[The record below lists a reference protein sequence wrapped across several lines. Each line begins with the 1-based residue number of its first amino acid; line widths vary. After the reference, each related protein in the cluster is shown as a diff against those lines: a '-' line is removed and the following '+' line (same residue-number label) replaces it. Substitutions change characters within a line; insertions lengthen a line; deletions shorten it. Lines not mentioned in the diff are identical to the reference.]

1 MKSLFNMAS
10 SVGSPVMYA
19 ANWNYVRTGLTQN
32 LGKII
37 QFYRRNPMAVQSDHF
52 LIRLLQSITIPLN
65 MTLER
70 YYSNVDSLS
79 LNLSMALKMTSSIYK
94 GGVFDGVFYGP
105 GSPEILI
112 AHDESFDPLKAHR
125 NWKNLTPV
133 KVLTHPF
140 SDLSMNLP
148 NGTKRST
155 ETGISV
161 FSIDIPLLAVMYRA
175 WRLAEI
181 EATVGTGDSLQS
193 PMQFIHMYVLPNM
206 LFSHMDHVLNNRM
219 FNLITYQDN
228 ARMNSKHSF
237 YLTDFSDKCDATQKT
252 MINQLLAA
260 KRNFVGILK
269 SLPAMSRETMFE
281 AMELPLVAPTR
292 QVLWGLVVSRM
303 LMLQLLIELS
313 DDQFRTKNGSEVNYM
328 LREFTR
334 YKTDGTLRDTLPM
347 RLYYDVQYDIDWI
360 ITRLSTS

>member
-1 MKSLFNMAS
+1 MKSLFNMTS

-32 LGKII
+32 IGKVI

-52 LIRLLQSITIPLN
+52 LVRLLQSITIPLN
-65 MTLER
+65 MNLDR
-70 YYSNVDSLS
+70 YYANVDALS

-94 GGVFDGVFYGP
+94 GAVFDGVFYGA

-112 AHDESFDPLKAHR
+112 AHDEGFDPIKAHR

-140 SDLSMNLP
+140 SDLSMNIP
-148 NGTKRST
+148 NGKKKSN

-161 FSIDIPLLAVMYRA
+161 IAIDIPLLAVMYRA
-175 WRLAEI
+175 WRLTEL
-181 EATVGTGDSLQS
+181 EATFGTGDSLQS

-228 ARMNSKHSF
+228 AEMNNKHSF
-237 YLTDFSDKCDATQKT
+237 YLTDFSDKCNSVQKT
-252 MINQLLAA
+252 MISQLLAA
-260 KRNFVGILK
+260 KRNFNGILK
-269 SLPAMSRETMFE
+269 SLPAMSRDTMYE
-281 AMELPLVAPTR
+281 AMELPAMAATK

-303 LMLQLLIELS
+303 LILKLLIELS
-313 DDQFRTKNGSEVNYM
+313 DDEFRTKNGSEVNYM
-328 LREFTR
+328 LREFVR
-334 YKTDGTLRDTLPM
+334 YKSDGTLRSTLPL

-360 ITRLSTS
+360 IARLTS